1 MTDNPTPLK
10 KAVTEQLQSAHGL
23 DAETAA
29 RRAADMESRLAPR
42 FATWVRRELS
52 ILESRERRR
61 RRAEAPRRT
70 AVEGGREFQRFSL
83 NVRLQHAVM
92 AVSVIFLILT
102 GLPLKFAEAGIS
114 KAIIDLFGGPDVS
127 PIVHRVAASFLIA
140 VGLWHLAYI
149 TATREGRSTFMLL
162 LPRPQDAIDA
172 WRQISYFL
180 GRTDERPRFDKFSY
194 VEKFDYWAVYWGMV
208 IMIGSGTV
216 LWFTNQFLKVFPKW
230 FTDIAKE
237 AHSDEALLATLAIV
251 VWHFYN
257 VHFNPHKFPMSR
269 TFITGRVSEH
279 EMVEEHPLEY
289 ERITSGAPLGPADS
303 RPVVPKGGSR

>member
-1 MTDNPTPLK
+1 VTDQPSHLE
-10 KAVTEQLQSAHGL
+10 KAIAEQLRSAHGL
-23 DAETAA
+23 DPEAA
-29 RRAADMESRLAPR
+29 AHRAADMQQRLAPR
-42 FATWVRRELS
+42 FATWVRRELA
-52 ILESRERRR
+52 ILESRERKRT
-61 RRAEAPRRT
+61 RAQAHHPR
-70 AVEGGREFQRFSL
+70 AVAGGREFQRFSL

-92 AVSVIFLILT
+92 AISVIFLILT
-102 GLPLKFAEAGIS
+102 GLPLKFSDLAIS
-114 KAIIDLFGGPDVS
+114 KAIINFFGGPDVS
-127 PIVHRVAASFLIA
+127 PIVHRVAASFLIF

-149 TATREGRSTFMLL
+149 ALTREGRAHFMLL
-162 LPRPQDAIDA
+162 LPRPQDARDA
-172 WRQISYFL
+172 WQQINYFL

-251 VWHFYN
+251 IWHFYN
-257 VHFNPHKFPMSR
+257 VHFNPHKFPMNP
-269 TFITGRVSEH
+269 TFITGRISEQ
-279 EMVEEHPLEY
+279 EMIEEHPLEY

-303 RPVVPKGGSR
+303 RPVEEKGGQR

>member
-1 MTDNPTPLK
+1 MTEHPTPLR
-10 KAVTEQLQSAHGL
+10 KAVAEQLQSAHGL
-23 DAETAA
+23 DADTAA

-42 FATWVRRELS
+42 FATWVRRELA
-52 ILESRERRR
+52 ILQSRERRLQ
-61 RRAEAPRRT
+61 RAEAPRRT

-102 GLPLKFAEAGIS
+102 GLPLKFSDLGVS
-114 KAIIDLFGGPDVS
+114 KAIINLFGGPDVS

-140 VGLWHLAYI
+140 MGLWHLAYI
-149 TATREGRSTFMLL
+149 TATREGRSTFMRL
-162 LPRPQDAIDA
+162 LPRPQDAKDA
-172 WRQISYFL
+172 WQQIRYFL

-216 LWFTNQFLKVFPKW
+216 LWFTNQFLKIFPKW

-257 VHFNPHKFPMSR
+257 VHFNPHKFPMNR
-269 TFITGRVSEH
+269 TFITGRISEQ
-279 EMVEEHPLEY
+279 EMIEEHPLEY
-289 ERITSGAPLGPADS
+289 ERVTSGAPLGPADS
-303 RPVVPKGGSR
+303 RPVEPKGGSR